1 MTVTNGGRPRPGPAR
16 TEPAA
21 EDAWL
26 RCDGCGAL
34 VYGRKFDRNLKVCPD
49 CGHHGR
55 LTVWERL
62 ELLLDPGSLRRFGET
77 VRSTDLLGFTDT
89 KPYPQRLAENRS
101 RTGNPAAAVCGH
113 ARVEGRP
120 VVVAALDF
128 AFLGGS
134 IGAAVGELVARA
146 ARTALH
152 DRVPLVIISAS
163 GGARMQEGAISLMQ
177 MAKTSQELNRLHA
190 AGILV
195 VNLNLNPTFGG
206 ATASFSMLGDVIIAE
221 PGARIG
227 FAGPQVIRQTI
238 RQELPQGFQTA
249 EYLLDNGQIDMVVPR
264 EGLRAMLGRV
274 LRLHAPRPRRRAP
287 QDEGRPP
294 AATVTD
300 PAELAERPAAD
311 VVARARSVERPTT
324 LDYCAYMFGDFVEL
338 HGDRARGDDPAV
350 VGGLADLDGRT
361 VVVIGHQKG
370 HDVAEMVRRNFGM
383 PHPWGYQK
391 AYRLMQYAARF
402 GFPLVTFVD
411 TPGAYPG
418 IEAESNG
425 QAFSIA
431 RCLERMSDLPVP
443 VVSVVT
449 GEGGSGGALALAVAN
464 RVLILDSAYF
474 SVISPEGCS
483 TILFGSAEAAPRAA
497 EQLRLTPP
505 DLLRLGVVDGVIRE
519 PGEGAHAEHLA
530 TADRIKAALLE
541 GLDELDA
548 LSAREGPGALVEA
561 RYRRYARFG
570 DPAGITTIE
579 DRDHGRR

>member
-1 MTVTNGGRPRPGPAR
+1 MTITNGGRPLPGPTR
-16 TEPAA
+16 TEAA
-21 EDAWL
+21 PEDAWL

-101 RTGNPAAAVCGH
+101 RTGNPAAIVCGH

-287 QDEGRPP
+287 EDAGRPP

-300 PAELAERPAAD
+300 PGALEERPAAD

-402 GFPLVTFVD
+402 GFPLITFVD

-483 TILFGSAEAAPRAA
+483 TILFGSAAAAPRAA

-519 PGEGAHAEHLA
+519 PGEGAHADHLA

-541 GLDELDA
+541 QLDA
-548 LSAREGPGALVEA
+548 LAALTAEGPGPLVEA
-561 RYRRYARFG
+561 RYRRYAGFG
-570 DPAGITTIE
+570 DPAGITTTE
-579 DRDHGRR
+579 DQDHGQR